1 MRVGRKAPA
10 ADAWYDGRAAPPR
23 PRGGPPGLRVNDN
36 YFLLAFAFL
45 AISFL
50 LGPLLRRAGQR
61 KALANAEL
69 RRAEAAAKGVRYEL
83 ATGEAAP
90 GASPVAAAA
99 DPGTHVFSGAS
110 GGLPWTAQVEAL
122 LDHDQAGPRRVWKQR
137 TRLTFAGVRA
147 APGTFVLAMALPP
160 GVEVPPAPAAGAGFL
175 AGLAAQ
181 AVEGILDLY
190 VGGYFGPEHRALV
203 NLAGSF
209 REEGPPGFFLL
220 ATDRTLAARLLDAE
234 GKVLLAG
241 LREGAATPREQ
252 EALRGFGLL
261 VSPDGL
267 TFACQAAFQDAAEL
281 RGLAERVARL
291 VARAR

>member
-1 MRVGRKAPA
+1 MT
-10 ADAWYDGRAAPPR
+10 
-23 PRGGPPGLRVNDN
+23 DN
-36 YFLLAFAFL
+36 LLLLAFAVL
-45 AISFL
+45 AASLL
-50 LGPLLRRAGQR
+50 LGPLLRRRGAR
-61 KALANAEL
+61 RALAEAEL

-90 GASPVAAAA
+90 GASPVASSAP
-99 DPGTHVFSGAS
+99 PGTHVFSGAS

-160 GVEVPPAPAAGAGFL
+160 GVVVPPAPVPGPGFL

-203 NLAGSF
+203 NLAGSL

-220 ATDRTLAARLLDAE
+220 ATDRALAARLLDGE
-234 GKVLLAG
+234 GKALLAG
-241 LREGAATPREQ
+241 LREGGDTPRER
-252 EALRGFGLL
+252 EALRGLGLL
-261 VSPDGL
+261 ATPDGL

-291 VARAR
+291 AARAR